1 MSKYANKN
9 TIALGLGCVGSGAL
23 VLFLELSLRMGTSP
37 SVEDEYILYFACAGG
52 PSTCLTHGA
61 PMRSSC
67 HMQQQTLMMRK
78 LID

>member
-52 PSTCLTHGA
+52 PSKSLTHEVQVPHA
-61 PMRSSC
+61 ATR
-67 HMQQQTLMMRK
+67 T
-78 LID
+78 DDEEAD